1 MPKAK
6 KEFDKNSTG
15 MRMCRIG
22 NRNVALF
29 PHTLLTLLNDV
40 EDDDFFQDAYEYAR
54 PMNTAE
60 CELNFQSEITQ
71 TTLLSMSSSMRAFSF
86 ALSLDFEITRYPIHI
101 ILCKNVGEYSW
112 QINVQLL
119 GCIPRSLLNL
129 NMLVYTRLHSM
140 NSHML

>member
-29 PHTLLTLLNDV
+29 PHTLHTLLSDV
-40 EDDDFFQDAYEYAR
+40 KDDFFQDAYEYAR

-71 TTLLSMSSSMRAFSF
+71 TLLLSMSSSMRAFSF
-86 ALSLDFEITRYPIHI
+86 ALTPL
-101 ILCKNVGEYSW
+101 
-112 QINVQLL
+112 
-119 GCIPRSLLNL
+119 
-129 NMLVYTRLHSM
+129 
-140 NSHML
+140 

>member
-1 MPKAK
+1 MVKKCDWGQKVENQAQIQDVLANGNKENEIIEAAKKLRGKIPTPKAK

-29 PHTLLTLLNDV
+29 PHTLHTLLNDV
-40 EDDDFFQDAYEYAR
+40 KDDDFFQDAYEYAR

-71 TTLLSMSSSMRAFSF
+71 TSLLSISSSMRAFSL
-86 ALSLDFEITRYPIHI
+86 AL
-101 ILCKNVGEYSW
+101 
-112 QINVQLL
+112 
-119 GCIPRSLLNL
+119 IPL
-129 NMLVYTRLHSM
+129 
-140 NSHML
+140 

>member
-1 MPKAK
+1 MKKCDWGQKVENQAQIQDVLANGNKENEIIEAAKKLRGKIPTPKAK

-29 PHTLLTLLNDV
+29 PHTLHTLLNDV

-71 TTLLSMSSSMRAFSF
+71 TLLLSMSSSMRAFSF
-86 ALSLDFEITRYPIHI
+86 ALTPL
-101 ILCKNVGEYSW
+101 
-112 QINVQLL
+112 
-119 GCIPRSLLNL
+119 
-129 NMLVYTRLHSM
+129 
-140 NSHML
+140 

>member
-1 MPKAK
+1 METKENEIIEAAKKLRGKIPTPKAK

-29 PHTLLTLLNDV
+29 PHTLHTLLNDV

-71 TTLLSMSSSMRAFSF
+71 TLLLSMSSSMRAFSF
-86 ALSLDFEITRYPIHI
+86 ALTPL
-101 ILCKNVGEYSW
+101 
-112 QINVQLL
+112 
-119 GCIPRSLLNL
+119 
-129 NMLVYTRLHSM
+129 
-140 NSHML
+140 